1 MCNPFNRIP
10 VFNSGG
16 RTSERFPFFN
26 AMDFKDTIKLLSE
39 RVSKLKDSLLTE
51 ESVKNALIMPFIQ
64 TLGYDVFNPFEVMP
78 EFTCDIGTK
87 KGEKIDYAIMK
98 DGNPV
103 ILIECKHWNQE
114 LTLYDNQLLRY
125 FHVSTAKFGILTNG
139 ITYKFYTDLEHENK
153 MDEKPFLEVNITE
166 IRDNQIEELKK
177 FHKSYFD
184 VGSILNSASELKY
197 MKGLKDII
205 ISEIENPSDQL
216 VRLFAKQVY
225 EGMITSKVL
234 EQFTDLTKR
243 SFKQVINDM
252 ITDRFKTAINK
263 QKQDAEESEK
273 VPEID
278 SEADTPL
285 IVTTEEERE
294 AFFITKAILRKV
306 IDVNRVFERDTQ
318 TYYNILLDNN
328 VRKPICRVYLNTSN
342 KYLGTFDQNKKET
355 KHLIEN
361 LDDIYKYEDEICA
374 IIKKY
379 DEK

>member
-1 MCNPFNRIP
+1 
-10 VFNSGG
+10 
-16 RTSERFPFFN
+16 
-26 AMDFKDTIKLLSE
+26 MDFKDTIKLLSE

-103 ILIECKHWNQE
+103 ILIECKHWNQA

-205 ISEIENPSDQL
+205 ISEMDNPSDQL
-216 VRLFAKQVY
+216 VRMFAKQVY

-234 EQFTDLTKR
+234 EQFSDLTKR
-243 SFKQVINDM
+243 SFKQVVNDM
-252 ITDRFKTAINK
+252 ITERFKTAISK
-263 QKQDAEESEK
+263 QKQDSEESEK
-273 VPEID
+273 SSD
-278 SEADTPL
+278 SEPIAETPL
-285 IVTTEEERE
+285 IVTTQEEKE

-306 IDVNRVFERDTQ
+306 INVNRVFERDTQ
-318 TYYNILLDNN
+318 SYYNIILDNN
-328 VRKPICRVYLNTSN
+328 VRKPVCRVYLNTSN
-342 KYLGTFDQNKKET
+342 KYLGTFDENKKET
-355 KHLIEN
+355 KHLIES
-361 LDDIYKYEDEICA
+361 LDDIYNYEEELCA

-379 DEK
+379 DEN

>member
-1 MCNPFNRIP
+1 
-10 VFNSGG
+10 
-16 RTSERFPFFN
+16 
-26 AMDFKDTIKLLSE
+26 
-39 RVSKLKDSLLTE
+39 
-51 ESVKNALIMPFIQ
+51 
-64 TLGYDVFNPFEVMP
+64 
-78 EFTCDIGTK
+78 
-87 KGEKIDYAIMK
+87 MK

-252 ITDRFKTAINK
+252 ITDRFKTAISK
-263 QKQDAEESEK
+263 QKQETEESEK
-273 VPEID
+273 SSD
-278 SEADTPL
+278 SEPIVEAPL
-285 IVTTEEERE
+285 IVTTDEE
-294 AFFITKAILRKV
+294 KGSLLHHKS
-306 IDVNRVFERDTQ
+306 DTQ
-318 TYYNILLDNN
+318 KGY
-328 VRKPICRVYLNTSN
+328 RC
-342 KYLGTFDQNKKET
+342 
-355 KHLIEN
+355 
-361 LDDIYKYEDEICA
+361 
-374 IIKKY
+374 
-379 DEK
+379 